1 MKITKNRLKK
11 IIAEEI
17 SRFEEAEQPLQKI
30 AKDIEKK
37 GTEGDFSEWCGKDG
51 VTQACIDRAA
61 KMGGKRAKQAS
72 LAVTFS
78 KAKGGG
84 PSLTYPTK
92 EELMKEGT
100 TAFDLDKQISTALDL
115 IDAEAIKVDK
125 EPPNLAAAARILYD
139 VLETLRSDDPKL
151 NRATPKPD
159 SGIEHWRPIMKEG
172 ATNEEWEMVDAM
184 IQAMGHEN
192 ALESVIRALS
202 SDTVKKVVKYLAR
215 MHEFPLDV
223 EEPKY
228 DAWTDVTGEE
238 DLDETNKK

>member
-17 SRFEEAEQPLQKI
+17 SRFEEAEQPLQKL

-92 EELMKEGT
+92 EELMKEG
-100 TAFDLDKQISTALDL
+100 
-115 IDAEAIKVDK
+115 
-125 EPPNLAAAARILYD
+125 
-139 VLETLRSDDPKL
+139 
-151 NRATPKPD
+151 
-159 SGIEHWRPIMKEG
+159 

-192 ALESVIRALS
+192 ALESVIRALP
-202 SDTVKKVVKYLAR
+202 SDTVKDVVKYVAR
-215 MHEFPLDV
+215 MHEFDITP
-223 EEPKY
+223 EEEKEY
-228 DAWTDVTGEE
+228 DAWTDVTDFFDKGEEE
-238 DLDETNKK
+238 DLDENKGEDK

>member
-17 SRFEEAEQPLQKI
+17 SRFEEAEKPLQKI

-78 KAKGGG
+78 KAEGGG

-92 EELMKEGT
+92 EELMKEG
-100 TAFDLDKQISTALDL
+100 
-115 IDAEAIKVDK
+115 
-125 EPPNLAAAARILYD
+125 
-139 VLETLRSDDPKL
+139 
-151 NRATPKPD
+151 
-159 SGIEHWRPIMKEG
+159 
-172 ATNEEWEMVDAM
+172 ATNEEWEMVDVM
-184 IQAMGHEN
+184 IQALGHEG
-192 ALESVIRALS
+192 ALEAVIRALPS
-202 SDTVKKVVKYLAR
+202 HIVKDTVEYIAR
-215 MHEFPLDV
+215 MHEFPL
-223 EEPKY
+223 EAEY
-228 DAWTDVTGEE
+228 EAWTDVTDEE
-238 DLDETNKK
+238 DLDENKGEAK